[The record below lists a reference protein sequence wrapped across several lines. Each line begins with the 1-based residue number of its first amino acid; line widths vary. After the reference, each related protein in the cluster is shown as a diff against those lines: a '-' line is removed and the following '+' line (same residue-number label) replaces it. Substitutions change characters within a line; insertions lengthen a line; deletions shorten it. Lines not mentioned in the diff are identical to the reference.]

1 MRAAR
6 AALLS
11 LPVALAG
18 CGGANGAALQPDS
31 AHGYQEEQ
39 YQTLDQASAAFERFA
54 SELESGVASNSNRDE
69 SAPGDAKA
77 PAADAPAPSAA
88 PSTPSSVS
96 PMKPA
101 PEVDA
106 ESRSDRAPSQ
116 PKAKE
121 ESRKDTSCEIPCKAF
136 ASMKRAGDA
145 ICRLDTADGSH
156 CKQAKQRIAAATDR
170 LASCAC
176 AS

>member
-1 MRAAR
+1 MRATR
-6 AALLS
+6 VALSSCL
-11 LPVALAG
+11 VALAG

-54 SELESGVASNSNRDE
+54 SELESGVASNRDE

-77 PAADAPAPSAA
+77 PAAGAPAPSAA

-96 PMKPA
+96 PMRPA
-101 PEVDA
+101 PELDA

-121 ESRKDTSCEIPCKAF
+121 ESRKDTSCEMPCKAF